1 MIMKKDKYYD
11 KLCENG
17 LKKRF
22 KSIPVEDRLPV
33 GILEPDHTELSS
45 GQDDA
50 SSTLLSNKQGNGV
63 DASGHD
69 DISSPLLSNKE
80 CDYVDEYHDC
90 SISNVPH
97 LFDPILM
104 MPTEESLP
112 SNADFSDSM
121 YIERNNNAIIK
132 ARGERN
138 EALLLAKHYRDI
150 AEKYKL
156 EKKILQIETERKII
170 DTKEQAAI
178 GIDRIK
184 KFWRSQIMEGNS
196 RAGKILRA
204 AQLQKYINK

>member
-1 MIMKKDKYYD
+1 MIFYDYLLTPQLFSYTAISRRNTVSCIKYQYRAA
-11 KLCENG
+11 L
-17 LKKRF
+17 
-22 KSIPVEDRLPV
+22 
-33 GILEPDHTELSS
+33 
-45 GQDDA
+45 
-50 SSTLLSNKQGNGV
+50 
-63 DASGHD
+63 
-69 DISSPLLSNKE
+69 LLSNKE